1 MAIDGVDVADVEPVP
16 APLGPRGG
24 RGREPLE
31 AAVAGERVAAQVDLG
46 VGQGTEAQLRPLQV
60 DELVGVEVELPQV
73 ELVGEGAVL
82 DLLDLVD
89 VEADEGGRVGDGGG
103 RDPPDLVVGEVE
115 RLDDQ
120 LRAEVVEVPNLGD
133 PVGAQV
139 EPSVKKRV

>member
-1 MAIDGVDVADVEPVP
+1 MTS
-16 APLGPRGG
+16 
-24 RGREPLE
+24 LE
-31 AAVAGERVAAQVDLG
+31 ITKNSKHDLG
-46 VGQGTEAQLRPLQV
+46 LILGQILGQKKCLLNCLPEAQLRPLQV

-103 RDPPDLVVGEVE
+103 RDPPDLVVREVQ

-120 LRAEVVEVPNLGD
+120 LRAEVVKVPHLGD

-139 EPSVKKRV
+139 EPSVRGCSFE

>member
-1 MAIDGVDVADVEPVP
+1 MY
-16 APLGPRGG
+16 
-24 RGREPLE
+24 
-31 AAVAGERVAAQVDLG
+31 QNSKHDLG
-46 VGQGTEAQLRPLQV
+46 QNLGQIKCLLKCLPEAQLRPLQV

-73 ELVGEGAVL
+73 DLVGEGAVL

-103 RDPPDLVVGEVE
+103 RHPTDLVVGEVE

-120 LRAEVVEVPNLGD
+120 LRAEVVEVANLGD

-139 EPSVKKRV
+139 EPSEKEGVFFIVMVDVKRGVCL